1 SFHEARPD
9 ERLVQ
14 TFTYDGVPDGVSLDT
29 ATFED
34 LGDGRTRV
42 TVLGLVDNLTARDMI
57 LASGMDRGV
66 IEGYEQLDTL
76 LRTLG

>member
-1 SFHEARPD
+1 VVWLARAGRIAP
-9 ERLVQ
+9 
-14 TFTYDGVPDGVSLDT
+14 GSAAPGVSLDT

-42 TVLGLVDNLTARDMI
+42 TILGTVENLAARDMI
-57 LASGMDRGV
+57 LAGGMDHG
-66 IEGYEQLDTL
+66 ITEGYEQLDAV